1 MYIRHNDLVIP
12 EENPFSVCKL
22 DRKKYADVLTELVG
36 GFGTGFVLALN
47 SEWGTGKTTFVKM
60 WRQDLQNAGFD
71 TLYFNA
77 WENDFESNPL
87 VAIMSE
93 LKSLSKDKTVK
104 FKSLIKK
111 GAVLTKNLAPAVIKA
126 LASRYID
133 QQTLVDGLE
142 NASKAAAEILEK
154 EIEAY
159 ANRKKQ
165 LNDFR
170 KDLESFVNKGI
181 GDKPVVFFIDELDR
195 CRPSYAVEV
204 LEHIK
209 HFFAVSG
216 IVFVLAID
224 KEQLGHAVRGVYGSE
239 QIDASEYLRRFID
252 LEYSIPLP
260 NTKHFVDH
268 LYDFFAFDQF
278 FKANERLQYNRRGE
292 EQELFLSLAEVLFDK
307 GKLTLRQQEKV
318 FAHARM
324 SLKSF
329 SYRNYVLP
337 SVFLLLV
344 YLKSLK
350 GDLYKS
356 IQGREI
362 SLQDLSDKY
371 SQIFQSL
378 AADEYKINSLLHL
391 QAQLLNLYNNYIHKP
406 YGKQL
411 VKRSSN
417 HEIESMEVTS
427 ALDHSEGNHLFAEM
441 IVRLNRDPDEQSIS
455 IEHLLN
461 KINLT
466 SPLVTK

>member
-22 DRKKYADVLTELVG
+22 ERKKYADVLTELVG
-36 GFGTGFVLALN
+36 GFGTGFVLAIN

-93 LKSLSKDKTVK
+93 LKSLAKDKKVK
-104 FKSLIKK
+104 FKSLIQK

-239 QIDASEYLRRFID
+239 QIDADEYLRRFID
-252 LEYSIPLP
+252 IEYSIPQP
-260 NTKHFVDH
+260 QTEHFVNYLFQYFSFDE
-268 LYDFFAFDQF
+268 FFRSEQ
-278 FKANERLQYNRRGE
+278 RMQYGSAREDRE
-292 EQELFLSLAEVLFDK
+292 SLLSLAVVLFDRE
-307 GKLTLRQQEKV
+307 KLTLRQQEKI
-318 FAHARM
+318 FAHARL

-329 SYRNYVLP
+329 SYGTDLFP
-337 SVFLLLV
+337 SLFVFLIF
-344 YLKSLK
+344 LKAVNRK
-350 GDLYKS
+350 LYQS
-356 IQGREI
+356 IKNKNR
-362 SLQDLSDKY
+362 SVQDLSDDF
-371 SQIFQSL
+371 SRIFKSES
-378 AADEYKINSLLHL
+378 ADEDL
-391 QAQLLNLYNNYIHKP
+391 
-406 YGKQL
+406 
-411 VKRSSN
+411 KRSSLRLQARLVKMYN
-417 HEIESMEVTS
+417 IYLNYPYNEPLVKKDTEGKIEFLKVQSE
-427 ALDHSEGNHLFAEM
+427 LDDSPNNENFANM
-441 IVRLNRDPDEQSIS
+441 IISFDRNNIS
-455 IEHLLN
+455 IEHLL
-461 KINLT
+461 KRIDLT
-466 SPLVTK
+466 DPIVT